1 MAEETKKKATSTT
14 KKTTS
19 TTKKAPAKKVVKE
32 EKTEVV
38 SEKKVAKKVG
48 GHKVSAYT
56 PRMKAHYENEVKK
69 ALMEKYKYSSV
80 MQIPALSKIVINIGV
95 GDAISDSKR
104 LEEAVNELG
113 LITGQHPV
121 TTKAKKSVASFKLRE
136 GQAIGCKVTLRGTRM
151 YEFFDKL
158 VSIALPRVRDFRGV
172 SKNAF
177 DGRGDYTL
185 GVKEQLIFPEID
197 YDKVGKVRGMDI
209 VIVTTANTDEEA
221 YTLLDLMG
229 MPFHK

>member
-1 MAEETKKKATSTT
+1 
-14 KKTTS
+14 
-19 TTKKAPAKKVVKE
+19 
-32 EKTEVV
+32 
-38 SEKKVAKKVG
+38 
-48 GHKVSAYT
+48 
-56 PRMKAHYENEVKK
+56 MKAKYDNEVKP
-69 ALMEKYKYSSV
+69 ALLEKFKYSSV
-80 MQIPALSKIVINIGV
+80 MQVPALNKIVINIGV
-95 GDAISDSKR
+95 GDALQDNKR
-104 LEEAVNELG
+104 LEEAVAELG
-113 LITGQHPV
+113 QITGQRPV
-121 TTKAKKSVASFKLRE
+121 ITKAKKSVASFKLRE

-209 VIVTTANTDEEA
+209 VIVTTANTDQEA
-221 YTLLDLMG
+221 YSLLEMMG
-229 MPFHK
+229 MPFHR